1 MLDDNNNNQATT
13 SVSLHGRI
21 MSTNDANRS
30 KIEKIETQ
38 PENTHLLRAEQYHF
52 SQVQLASC
60 WTGFDSTKQVNL
72 LITFTV
78 ELATIK
84 K

>member
-30 KIEKIETQ
+30 KIEKIET
-38 PENTHLLRAEQYHF
+38 
-52 SQVQLASC
+52 
-60 WTGFDSTKQVNL
+60 
-72 LITFTV
+72 
-78 ELATIK
+78 
-84 K
+84 